1 MLKNH
6 FIATTALVATAGVAS
21 ADITLS
27 GMGRIGVVV
36 SETAAVAAEAAVAGG
51 LSAAELETLVTELD
65 VADEA
70 AAVAA
75 LNDQFGADTF
85 ALVDGVVATTTANM
99 GTVQAARAEAA
110 AALAAATA
118 AQDVDADALAALAQD
133 VADIDA
139 LIAALSGTAAVAAAA
154 KTSTSSVDTR
164 IQFDIAG
171 SGSADSGLTF
181 GGKIRLRSTSGNGSI
196 NGAQVMI
203 GYGDLTV
210 YGGNIPGVLESM
222 PHAYANTV
230 GYSGGTFRAT
240 VNQADTMAYSS
251 TGTGANALQ
260 ANFSMGAVSVAVAHQ
275 PSNDNNQASVVY
287 SANGLTVAL
296 GGQFSN
302 RADEDETVASIGY
315 AMGNYSFNV
324 STSDNDG
331 NRKTS
336 FGGAV
341 DAGNGLRL
349 NAYVTENESEADN
362 AYGFGVKYDLGG
374 ATFGAAYET
383 GHDKADR
390 IEAGLTFSF

>member
-1 MLKNH
+1 VEILLFSPNFSVTVSEKRLNLPWVERKSH
-6 FIATTALVATAGVAS
+6 FIATTALVATASVAA

-27 GMGRIGVVV
+27 GMGRIGVV
-36 SETAAVAAEAAVAGG
+36 STETAG
-51 LSAAELETLVTELD
+51 
-65 VADEA
+65 A
-70 AAVAA
+70 AAV
-75 LNDQFGADTF
+75 D
-85 ALVDGVVATTTANM
+85 ATTTD
-99 GTVQAARAEAA
+99 GFSYFDVSAA
-110 AALAAATA
+110 AVVA
-118 AQDVDADALAALAQD
+118 
-133 VADIDA
+133 VADGS
-139 LIAALSGTAAVAAAA
+139 AAVTLDDGDFVVSGTNGTAAVAATN
-154 KTSTSSVDTR
+154 KTTATTVDTR
-164 IQFDIAG
+164 VQFDIAG
-171 SGSADSGLTF
+171 SGEAQNGMTF
-181 GGKIRLRSTSGNGSI
+181 GGKIRLRGTSGSTTV
-196 NGAQVMI
+196 NGAQVML

-240 VNQADTMAYSS
+240 VNQADTMAYTS
-251 TGTGANALQ
+251 TGAGANALQ
-260 ANFSMGAVSVAVAHQ
+260 ANFSMGSVSVAVAHQ

-302 RADEDETVASIGY
+302 RAAEDETVASIGY

-324 STSDNDG
+324 SSSDNNG

-341 DAGNGLRL
+341 NAGNGLSL

-374 ATFGAAYET
+374 ATFGEPPPLNWSTTMFRKRRTRNGKQATEARR
-383 GHDKADR
+383 DR
-390 IEAGLTFSF
+390 YKVTPS

>member
-1 MLKNH
+1 
-6 FIATTALVATAGVAS
+6 
-21 ADITLS
+21 
-27 GMGRIGVVV
+27 MGRIGVV
-36 SETAAVAAEAAVAGG
+36 STETAG
-51 LSAAELETLVTELD
+51 
-65 VADEA
+65 A

-75 LNDQFGADTF
+75 
-85 ALVDGVVATTTANM
+85 TTTSGNFTYYDASANAI
-99 GTVQAARAEAA
+99 VE
-110 AALAAATA
+110 
-118 AQDVDADALAALAQD
+118 
-133 VADIDA
+133 VADDS
-139 LIAALSGTAAVAAAA
+139 AAVTLDTGDFVLNGTNGTAAVAATN
-154 KTSTSSVDTR
+154 KTTASTVDTR
-164 IQFDIAG
+164 VQFDMKG
-171 SGSADSGLTF
+171 SGEAQNGLTY
-181 GGKIRLRSTSGNGSI
+181 GGWIRMRGTSGSTTV

-240 VNQADTMAYSS
+240 VNQADTMAYTS
-251 TGTGANALQ
+251 TGAGANALQ
-260 ANFSMGAVSVAVAHQ
+260 ANFSMGSVSVAVAHQ

-302 RADEDETVASIGY
+302 RAAEDETVASIGY

-324 STSDNDG
+324 SSSNNNG

-374 ATFGAAYET
+374 GASFDAGYTNTAADLGVLSAGVFFTF
-383 GHDKADR
+383 
-390 IEAGLTFSF
+390 

>member
-1 MLKNH
+1 
-6 FIATTALVATAGVAS
+6 
-21 ADITLS
+21 
-27 GMGRIGVVV
+27 MGRIGVVV
-36 SETAAVAAEAAVAGG
+36 TETAGTAAVDAVAAVAGTAFTAATDDAIGNNDVITALAVGDNNTAALQNTALSDFIASETAKLGTGLTTAQQATVATNIADATAALATIGTADAVAAVAA
-51 LSAAELETLVTELD
+51 T
-65 VADEA
+65 
-70 AAVAA
+70 
-75 LNDQFGADTF
+75 
-85 ALVDGVVATTTANM
+85 
-99 GTVQAARAEAA
+99 
-110 AALAAATA
+110 
-118 AQDVDADALAALAQD
+118 
-133 VADIDA
+133 
-139 LIAALSGTAAVAAAA
+139 A
-154 KTSTSSVDTR
+154 KTSTTTVDTR
-164 IQFDIAG
+164 VQFDIAG
-171 SGSADSGLTF
+171 SGEAQNGLSF
-181 GGKIRLRSTSGNGSI
+181 GGKIRMRGTSGSTTV

-240 VNQADTMAYSS
+240 VNQADTMAYTS
-251 TGTGANALQ
+251 TGAGANALQ
-260 ANFSMGAVSVAVAHQ
+260 ANFSMGSVSVAVAHQ

-302 RADEDETVASIGY
+302 RAAEDETVASIGY

-324 STSDNDG
+324 SSSDNDG